1 MKQLVKFAIIANVV
15 ILLISLFQ
23 AQSIARK
30 NPYSGVL
37 PPQRLARF
45 EKAPEPEP
53 EPVVQEPIYPDLR
66 LVINIPARKVS
77 LYDEGREVARYDVAV
92 GQPVYKTPAGSQS
105 VETIVWNPW
114 WIPPNSPWARGAA
127 KAPPGPR
134 NPLGPVKLMMGQ
146 GIRLHGTN
154 KDKSVGNAASHGCL
168 RMHND
173 EAANLAWYIQKR
185 MNGSDEKLFDQYK
198 KHRSRSYW
206 VKLTAPLTVDIVYH
220 PIEVRENIVYIHHDV
235 YRWAKNIQSEFI
247 DALMRAGIEVKKINL
262 DRIAKLKYPTKRNDV
277 IQVNLNE
284 LIASDGRKATNDQC
298 VATLNEY

>member
-1 MKQLVKFAIIANVV
+1 MKQLVKFAIVANTI

-30 NPYSGVL
+30 NPYAGIL
-37 PPQRLARF
+37 PPQRLNRAA
-45 EKAPEPEP
+45 KAVKAEP
-53 EPVVQEPIYPDLR
+53 EPVVEEPVYPDLK
-66 LVINIPARKVS
+66 LIINIPARKVS
-77 LYDEGREVARYDVAV
+77 LYDEGREVGRYDVAV
-92 GQPVYKTPAGSQS
+92 GQPIYKTPAGSQS

-134 NPLGPVKLMMGQ
+134 NPLGPVKLLMQQ

-154 KDKSVGNAASHGCL
+154 KDKSVGRAASHGCL

-185 MNGSDEKLFDQYK
+185 MNGSDDSLFNKYK

-206 VKLTAPLTVDIVYH
+206 VKLISPLNVQIVYH
-220 PIEVRENIVYIHHDV
+220 PVEIRDNIVLIHPDI
-235 YRWAKNIQSEFI
+235 YRWAKDIQTEFI
-247 DALMRAGIEVKKINL
+247 DALVRAGIEIKKINL
-262 DRIAKLKYPTKRNDV
+262 DRVAKLKYPTKRNDV

-284 LIASDGRKATNDQC
+284 LVASRGRKVSSDEC
-298 VATLNEY
+298 VAVLDDY